1 MVNGSH
7 FSAIASFGKSQIKPK
22 WELKLILAHDREQ
35 QLRLWAC
42 RGNGRGCKRNRYRK
56 SVPCDDCFG
65 PLPEHLTLAEVEE
78 RLQRGDA

>member
-7 FSAIASFGKSQIKPK
+7 FSACILVKRQIKPRS
-22 WELKLILAHDREQ
+22 EVKLILARDREH

-42 RGNGRGCKRNRYRK
+42 RGNGRGCKRNRHRK
-56 SVPCDDCFG
+56 GVLCEDCFG

-78 RLQRGDA
+78 RLQRDA